1 MSDIHLEAV
10 AQQREQCIHPL
21 RAGAERTADTQLSQR
36 GIAEFDLEMAVSH
49 QLVGDITERL
59 VLEMQAPLTAATACV
74 V

>member
-1 MSDIHLEAV
+1 
-10 AQQREQCIHPL
+10 
-21 RAGAERTADTQLSQR
+21 
-36 GIAEFDLEMAVSH
+36 MAVSH